1 MGKRERRRRRDEKR
15 LWRKRDDWKESKRD
29 RLRLG
34 VRNGEM
40 EGRERWRLGGETEP
54 ERVWKMG
61 REREGEMAETLSD
74 VENGRE
80 RDGGGREIWRD
91 MVNGRDGGAQE
102 TRRVM
107 ENESERWRRA
117 GDTEGYGEW
126 E

>member
-1 MGKRERRRRRDEKR
+1 M
-15 LWRKRDDWKESKRD
+15 
-29 RLRLG
+29 
-34 VRNGEM
+34 
-40 EGRERWRLGGETEP
+40 ERWRGERDGDWEERPSRRDCGRGG
-54 ERVWKMG
+54 
-61 REREGEMAETLSD
+61 EREGEMAETLSD

-102 TRRVM
+102 TWRVM